1 MAVLETLEGWD
12 RVIEIPMNEACSAFD
27 CCRRTRIRRGS
38 ARDGPTNQVTGAAC
52 SIRFRN
58 PVDLESELGISK
70 VRQLWRVTNPKI
82 FASTILAAADQ
93 LRVQPIAVE
102 KDYWVCEALRV
113 LEEHYPQSLIIKG
126 GTSLEKLRLVQ
137 PFSEDLDLLI
147 TEDFGGNS
155 ATSTGLRA
163 MCETAATE
171 IGAQIEHDDSGSKVP
186 DRWKRAYLHLPFANK
201 LPQQIGVVDAGR
213 ILLELSQTGGR
224 HPNDVREISSLLS
237 RQLAAASYPV
247 SDFANLRPF
256 AVQVLHPGRTL
267 IEKLLRVNN
276 FTVREKSHDDIHG
289 CPRIGRQFYDI
300 WALLGSSE
308 VLAFLTD
315 LAHSREV
322 LADCLRVSKPFQE
335 DEPVPI
341 GSFAKTLAFDASW
354 PLAAQL
360 QAEHDSAMRD
370 LYYGSVP

>member
-93 LRVQPIAVE
+93 LR
-102 KDYWVCEALRV
+102 
-113 LEEHYPQSLIIKG
+113 
-126 GTSLEKLRLVQ
+126 LVQ

-147 TEDFGGNS
+147 TKDFGGNS